1 MGDWLGTRK
10 AYVISL
16 LIGQL
21 VIIPVFLVDRD
32 YVWLLGLLIFT
43 QQVFGQGIG
52 ALVPKII
59 SGYFNVEQRAAGLG
73 FIYNV
78 GSLGGACAPI
88 LGAVVASHTSLGT
101 AMCSLAFILTFVV
114 LVLIGFDMPS
124 RVQRWIHPE
133 AALEYDTVD
142 GKPFMEQEKECCR
155 RITDA
160 IRE

>member
-1 MGDWLGTRK
+1 MVTWPSNLYSAGFW
-10 AYVISL
+10 S
-16 LIGQL
+16 
-21 VIIPVFLVDRD
+21 
-32 YVWLLGLLIFT
+32 
-43 QQVFGQGIG
+43 GIG

-142 GKPFMEQEKECCR
+142 GKPFLWSKKKECCR

>member
-1 MGDWLGTRK
+1 LGTRK

-142 GKPFMEQEKECCR
+142 GKPFYGARKKNVAEE
-155 RITDA
+155 
-160 IRE
+160 

>member
-1 MGDWLGTRK
+1 MVTWPSNLYSAGFW
-10 AYVISL
+10 S
-16 LIGQL
+16 
-21 VIIPVFLVDRD
+21 
-32 YVWLLGLLIFT
+32 
-43 QQVFGQGIG
+43 GIG

-142 GKPFMEQEKECCR
+142 GKPFYGARKRMLQKNNGCYQGIKNDSLQGEY
-155 RITDA
+155 IFS
-160 IRE
+160 